1 LSEQRINE
9 LVEVVRSA
17 GTDVVARVWP
27 VLDDHQLA
35 KALSHD
41 DLETRML
48 AVSELVEQVI
58 PMPDSPNAVAAVR
71 TSIRLG
77 VLSKLV
83 SS

>member
-1 LSEQRINE
+1 MSASRVDE

-27 VLDDHQLA
+27 VLDDYQLA

-41 DLETRML
+41 DLEARML
-48 AVSELVEQVI
+48 AVSELIEQVI
-58 PMPDSPNAVAAVR
+58 PMPESQNAVAAVR
-71 TSIRLG
+71 ASIRLG
-77 VLSKLV
+77 VLSKLL